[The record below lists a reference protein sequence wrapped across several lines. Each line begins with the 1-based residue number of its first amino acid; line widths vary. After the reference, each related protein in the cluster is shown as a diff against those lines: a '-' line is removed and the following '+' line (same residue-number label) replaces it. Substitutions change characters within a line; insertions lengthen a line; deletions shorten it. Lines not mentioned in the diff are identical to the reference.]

1 MSGETHV
8 MNDAVDSQLSDQG
21 SQRIDSATQ
30 NESAAH
36 RHREEKSQNAS
47 LTRELGALLQRRVV
61 QLLVLTGLLSAV
73 AARALILK
81 FSVLDLDIWWH
92 LKVGEWIVTHHAFPH
107 VGILSRT
114 AAARPWMAYSWGY
127 EVPLSRAYAWFGLV
141 GVGMYGTLLTVVVA
155 YAVYWMVRRLSGK
168 FWVASILATATC
180 SAFLFSLMPRP
191 VFVSMIL
198 FAVILTLLLES
209 QRPGRGGVL
218 YWLPLVF
225 LVWANCHIQFVYGVF
240 VLGLFTGVHLLQ
252 QLGSRIGVAPT
263 FAQPSILPARKL
275 ILIFVACLL
284 ATCVGPY
291 SYHLYAVVFSYASSK
306 FPYTYIRE
314 FQALTFRA
322 LSHYVELLLAGAAF
336 FALGRQRRI
345 DLFKLALLAATGVIA
360 FRTMRDSWFLCIA
373 AGAYIADSWR
383 DEASDEANHE
393 PAETLPEKAALGVVL
408 ALILFVVA
416 RNADFDTR
424 GLDDAMS
431 GWFPVKAVNFLRQN
445 PQPGPLYNTFDWGGF
460 LTWYMPDY
468 PVAIDG
474 RTDLYGDDI
483 DMRFFRSENGDPS
496 YIDDPYLNESGV
508 VLLQKTKPLAAV
520 LNGDQRFQKIYEDP
534 LAVVF
539 VRR

>member
-1 MSGETHV
+1 MSDETQV
-8 MNDAVDSQLSDQG
+8 MNDPVDSPFSDQG
-21 SQRIDSATQ
+21 SQRTDPATQ
-30 NESAAH
+30 NETAAH
-36 RHREEKSQNAS
+36 REERSQNTS
-47 LTRELGALLQRRVV
+47 LARELRALLERRVV
-61 QLLVLTGLLSAV
+61 QLIVLTGLLSAV
-73 AARALILK
+73 ATRALILK

-92 LKVGEWIVTHHAFPH
+92 LKVGELIIAHHAFPH

-114 AAARPWMAYSWGY
+114 GAARPWMAYSWGY
-127 EVPLSRAYAWFGLV
+127 EVPLSQAYAWFGLV
-141 GVGMYGTLLTVVVA
+141 GVGMYGTLLTVAVA
-155 YAVYWMVRRLSGK
+155 YAVYWMVRSLSGK
-168 FWVASILATATC
+168 FWVANILATVTC
-180 SAFLFSLMPRP
+180 STFLFSLMPRP

-198 FAVILTLLLES
+198 FAVTLTLLLES
-209 QRPGRGGVL
+209 QRPGRADTL

-225 LVWANCHIQFVYGVF
+225 LVWANCHIQFVYGIF
-240 VLGLFTGVHLLQ
+240 VLGLFTGVHSLQ
-252 QLGSRIGVAPT
+252 QLGSHLGVTPT
-263 FAQPSILPARKL
+263 FAQPSTLLARKL

-291 SYHLYAVVFSYASSK
+291 SYHLYAVVFGYASSK

-322 LSHYVELLLAGAAF
+322 LSHYLELLLASAAF
-336 FALGRQRRI
+336 FALGRQKRI
-345 DLFKLALLAATGVIA
+345 DLFKLALLAATSIIA

-373 AGAYIADSWR
+373 AGACIADSWR
-383 DEASDEANHE
+383 DEANRE
-393 PAETLPEKAALGVVL
+393 PDETLPEKAALSVVL
-408 ALILFVVA
+408 ALILFLVA
-416 RNADFDTR
+416 RNTGFDTR

-431 GWFPVKAVNFLRQN
+431 SWFPVKAVNFLRQN

-483 DMRFFRSENGDPS
+483 DMRFFRSENGDQS

-508 VLLQKTKPLAAV
+508 VLLQKTKPLAVV
-520 LNGDQRFQKIYEDP
+520 LNGDQRFQKIYEDS

>member
-1 MSGETHV
+1 MSDETQV
-8 MNDAVDSQLSDQG
+8 MNDPVDSQFTDEDSP
-21 SQRIDSATQ
+21 RTDSAT
-30 NESAAH
+30 EDKAVS
-36 RHREEKSQNAS
+36 HREKKSQSTS
-47 LTRELGALLQRRVV
+47 LAQELRALLQRRIV
-61 QLLVLTGLLSAV
+61 QLLVLAGLLTAV
-73 AARALILK
+73 GARALILK
-81 FSVLDLDIWWH
+81 FCVLDLDIWWH
-92 LKVGEWIVTHHAFPH
+92 LKVGEWIVAHHAFPH

-127 EVPLSRAYAWFGLV
+127 EVPLSQAYAWFGLV
-141 GVGMYGTLLTVVVA
+141 GVGIYGTLLTVGVA
-155 YAVYWMVRRLSGK
+155 YAVYWMARRLSGK
-168 FWVASILATATC
+168 FWVASILATVTC
-180 SAFLFSLMPRP
+180 FAFLFSLMPRP
-191 VFVSMIL
+191 VFVSMVL
-198 FAVILTLLLES
+198 FAVTLTLLLES
-209 QRPGRGGVL
+209 QRPGRAGIL

-225 LVWANCHIQFVYGVF
+225 LLWANCHIQFVYGIF

-252 QLGSRIGVAPT
+252 QLGSHLGVASA
-263 FAQPSILPARKL
+263 FAQPSTLPARKL
-275 ILIFVACLL
+275 ILIFAACLL
-284 ATCVGPY
+284 ATCIGPY
-291 SYHLYAVVFSYASSK
+291 SYHLYAVVFGYASSK

-322 LSHYVELLLAGAAF
+322 LSHYLELLLAGAAF
-336 FALGRQRRI
+336 FALGRQKRI
-345 DLFKLALLAATGVIA
+345 DLFKLALLAATSVIA

-373 AGAYIADSWR
+373 AAACIAGASR
-383 DEASDEANHE
+383 DEATDETNQEA
-393 PAETLPEKAALGVVL
+393 AETLPERAGLAVVL
-408 ALILFVVA
+408 ALILFVFA
-416 RNADFDTR
+416 RNTDFDTR

-460 LTWYMPDY
+460 LTWYMPDH

-508 VLLQKTKPLAAV
+508 VLLQRTKPLAAL

>member
-1 MSGETHV
+1 
-8 MNDAVDSQLSDQG
+8 
-21 SQRIDSATQ
+21 
-30 NESAAH
+30 
-36 RHREEKSQNAS
+36 
-47 LTRELGALLQRRVV
+47 
-61 QLLVLTGLLSAV
+61 
-73 AARALILK
+73 
-81 FSVLDLDIWWH
+81 
-92 LKVGEWIVTHHAFPH
+92 
-107 VGILSRT
+107 
-114 AAARPWMAYSWGY
+114 
-127 EVPLSRAYAWFGLV
+127 
-141 GVGMYGTLLTVVVA
+141 
-155 YAVYWMVRRLSGK
+155 
-168 FWVASILATATC
+168 
-180 SAFLFSLMPRP
+180 
-191 VFVSMIL
+191 MIL
-198 FAVILTLLLES
+198 FAVTLTLLLES
-209 QRPGRGGVL
+209 QRPGRTDIL

-225 LVWANCHIQFVYGVF
+225 LVWANCHIQFVYGIF

-252 QLGSRIGVAPT
+252 QLGAHFGVTHAV
-263 FAQPSILPARKL
+263 AQPSTLPARKL

-291 SYHLYAVVFSYASSK
+291 SYHLYAVVFGYASSK

-322 LSHYVELLLAGAAF
+322 LSHYLELLLAGAAF
-336 FALGRQRRI
+336 FAVGRKRRI
-345 DLFKLALLAATGVIA
+345 DLFKLALLTVTSVIA

-373 AGAYIADSWR
+373 AGACIADSWR
-383 DEASDEANHE
+383 EEASRE
-393 PAETLPEKAALGVVL
+393 PDETLPEKAGLAVAL
-408 ALILFVVA
+408 ALILFLVA
-416 RNADFDTR
+416 RNTAFDTR

-474 RTDLYGDDI
+474 RTDLYGDEI
-483 DMRFFRSENGDPS
+483 DMRFFRSEKGDES

-520 LNGDQRFQKIYEDP
+520 LNADQRFQKIYEDP